1 MKARLF
7 AGAVAVAAAL
17 FATTAQAVDEFTPVE
32 PQPAADALKQG
43 LAVRYQDTMVRSVYE
58 FIEDSDSDFEPGE
71 PLTKLDYQAGSR
83 DVLTY
88 NRTDGVAARITG
100 FVLLPETGKYL
111 FAAESNDGVVID
123 INGKTIIKDPGV
135 HADQF
140 SENGRVNATAPGW
153 YKLTIHYF
161 ERKNTSLLRLY
172 WQPPGADKMVIIPPE
187 QLAYQ

>member
-1 MKARLF
+1 MKARFL
-7 AGAVAVAAAL
+7 AGAAAL
-17 FATTAQAVDEFTPVE
+17 AALLYAAGAQAVDEFSPVE
-32 PQPAADALKQG
+32 PQPAAEALKQG
-43 LAVRYQDTMVRSVYE
+43 LAVAYQDTMVRSVYE
-58 FIEDSDSDFEPGE
+58 FYDDPDSDFEQGP
-71 PLTKLDYQAGSR
+71 PLTKLDYQAGNR

-88 NRTDGVAARITG
+88 SRNDGVAARIVG
-100 FVLLPETGKYL
+100 FVHLPEPGKYL
-111 FAAESNDGVVID
+111 FAAESNDGVVIE

-153 YKLTIHYF
+153 YALKIHYF